1 MITKLM
7 KFKGLLIILLKI
19 KCQKLFYRNPQNKFQ
34 IIANKVKK
42 KMMMIIL
49 KRHFA

>member
-34 IIANKVKK
+34 IIENKVKK